1 MKGDDK
7 LIKWSKNYLMGIDKL
22 DEEHKEL
29 FRISDQIYNKVME
42 RGDDAKYRL
51 FLMNET
57 LEYMLRYFKR
67 HAKSEEIYMRE
78 IGYAG
83 YEFHKMLHD
92 ELYNMLLKKK
102 ADIVKRNECSKKEI
116 AELVG
121 DGIGW
126 LLEHIITEDMAIVGK
141 GISAIS
147 SYNSDFEEQLKNV
160 INTNLI
166 SFLNV
171 TANVKI
177 INRNYQGEDF
187 GKVIC
192 QKMVYNLGS
201 RQIVVISGI
210 EKTFLIRVAEMIYGT
225 DIEDEMDLVLYSM
238 QTFGANFWRSIG
250 QYFVGNHDLLSLSS
264 NSFIIARSIPEELD
278 MLKPEK
284 SLLFDSDMG
293 KFFIATNGKM
303 AEIAH
308 FSTKSQSNF

>member
-78 IGYAG
+78 IGYAS

-303 AEIAH
+303 SEIAH
-308 FSTKSQSNF
+308 F

>member
-92 ELYNMLLKKK
+92 EFYNMLLKKN

-116 AELVG
+116 AEIVG

-171 TANVKI
+171 SANVKI

-293 KFFIATNGKM
+293 KFFIASNGKM
-303 AEIAH
+303 SEIAY
-308 FSTKSQSNF
+308 F

>member
-7 LIKWSKNYLMGIDKL
+7 MIKWSKNYLMGIDKL

-126 LLEHIITEDMAIVGK
+126 LLEHIITEEMAIVGK

-303 AEIAH
+303 SEIAH
-308 FSTKSQSNF
+308 F

>member
-116 AELVG
+116 AELAG

-171 TANVKI
+171 SANVKI

-303 AEIAH
+303 SEIAH
-308 FSTKSQSNF
+308 F

>member
-51 FLMNET
+51 FLMNEA

-67 HAKSEEIYMRE
+67 HAKGEEIYMRE
-78 IGYAG
+78 IGYAA

-92 ELYNMLLKKK
+92 EFYNMLLKKK

-171 TANVKI
+171 AANVKI
-177 INRNYQGEDF
+177 INRYYQGEDF

-210 EKTFLIRVAEMIYGT
+210 EKTFLIRVAEMIYGI

-238 QTFGANFWRSIG
+238 QTFGANFWRAIG

-303 AEIAH
+303 SEIAH
-308 FSTKSQSNF
+308 F

>member
-210 EKTFLIRVAEMIYGT
+210 EKTFLIRVAEMIYGV

-308 FSTKSQSNF
+308 F

>member
-293 KFFIATNGKM
+293 KFFIASNGKM
-303 AEIAH
+303 SEIAY
-308 FSTKSQSNF
+308 F

>member
-116 AELVG
+116 SELVG

-171 TANVKI
+171 AANVKI

-238 QTFGANFWRSIG
+238 QIFGANFWRSIG

-264 NSFIIARSIPEELD
+264 NSFIVASSIPEELD

-303 AEIAH
+303 SEIAY
-308 FSTKSQSNF
+308 F

>member
-7 LIKWSKNYLMGIDKL
+7 MIKWSKNYLMGIDKL

-171 TANVKI
+171 AANVKI

-308 FSTKSQSNF
+308 F

>member
-1 MKGDDK
+1 M
-7 LIKWSKNYLMGIDKL
+7 IKWSKNYLMGIDKF

-116 AELVG
+116 AEIVG

-171 TANVKI
+171 SANVKI

-303 AEIAH
+303 SEIAY
-308 FSTKSQSNF
+308 F

>member
-238 QTFGANFWRSIG
+238 QIFGANFWRSIG

-293 KFFIATNGKM
+293 KFFLATNGKM

-308 FSTKSQSNF
+308 F

>member
-210 EKTFLIRVAEMIYGT
+210 EKTFLIRVAEMIYGI

-264 NSFIIARSIPEELD
+264 NSFIIARRD
-278 MLKPEK
+278 RK
-284 SLLFDSDMG
+284 SVV
-293 KFFIATNGKM
+293 
-303 AEIAH
+303 
-308 FSTKSQSNF
+308 

>member
-92 ELYNMLLKKK
+92 EFYNMLLKKN

-171 TANVKI
+171 SANVKI

-250 QYFVGNHDLLSLSS
+250 QYFVGNHDLISLSS

-303 AEIAH
+303 SEIAH
-308 FSTKSQSNF
+308 F

>member
-171 TANVKI
+171 AANVKI

-293 KFFIATNGKM
+293 KFFIASNGKM
-303 AEIAH
+303 SEIAY
-308 FSTKSQSNF
+308 F

>member
-1 MKGDDK
+1 M
-7 LIKWSKNYLMGIDKL
+7 IKWSKNYLMGIDKL

-67 HAKSEEIYMRE
+67 HAKGEEIYMRE
-78 IGYAG
+78 IGYAA

-116 AELVG
+116 SELVG

-210 EKTFLIRVAEMIYGT
+210 EKTFLIRVGEMIYGT

-238 QTFGANFWRSIG
+238 QTFGANFWRAIG

-303 AEIAH
+303 SEIAH
-308 FSTKSQSNF
+308 F

>member
-1 MKGDDK
+1 M
-7 LIKWSKNYLMGIDKL
+7 IKWSKNYLMGIDKL

-171 TANVKI
+171 AANVKI

-308 FSTKSQSNF
+308 F

>member
-1 MKGDDK
+1 M
-7 LIKWSKNYLMGIDKL
+7 IKWSKNYLMGIDKL

-51 FLMNET
+51 FLMKET

-92 ELYNMLLKKK
+92 EFYNMLLKKK

-116 AELVG
+116 LELVG

-171 TANVKI
+171 AANVKI
-177 INRNYQGEDF
+177 I
-187 GKVIC
+187 
-192 QKMVYNLGS
+192 MMLS
-201 RQIVVISGI
+201 RLVDTFFSRISPTMQLPPKHHSI
-210 EKTFLIRVAEMIYGT
+210 AYVLPWAEG
-225 DIEDEMDLVLYSM
+225 LHWQS
-238 QTFGANFWRSIG
+238 RSSG
-250 QYFVGNHDLLSLSS
+250 CS
-264 NSFIIARSIPEELD
+264 NS
-278 MLKPEK
+278 
-284 SLLFDSDMG
+284 
-293 KFFIATNGKM
+293 
-303 AEIAH
+303 
-308 FSTKSQSNF
+308 

>member
-7 LIKWSKNYLMGIDKL
+7 MIKWSKNYLMGIDKL

-92 ELYNMLLKKK
+92 EFYNMLLKKK

-126 LLEHIITEDMAIVGK
+126 LLEHITTEDMAIVGK

-171 TANVKI
+171 AANVKI
-177 INRNYQGEDF
+177 INRNYQGENF

-201 RQIVVISGI
+201 RQIVIISGI
-210 EKTFLIRVAEMIYGT
+210 EKTFLIRVAEMIYGI

-293 KFFIATNGKM
+293 
-303 AEIAH
+303 
-308 FSTKSQSNF
+308 NFL

>member
-29 FRISDQIYNKVME
+29 FRLSDQIYNKVME

-160 INTNLI
+160 VNTNLI

-171 TANVKI
+171 SANVKI

-303 AEIAH
+303 SEIAH
-308 FSTKSQSNF
+308 F

>member
-250 QYFVGNHDLLSLSS
+250 RYFVGNHDLLSLSS

-308 FSTKSQSNF
+308 F

>member
-238 QTFGANFWRSIG
+238 QTFGANFWKSIG

-308 FSTKSQSNF
+308 F

>member
-67 HAKSEEIYMRE
+67 HAKCEEIYMRE

-303 AEIAH
+303 SEIAH
-308 FSTKSQSNF
+308 F